1 MREQLARLARLILGW
16 SLVILGIVGLF
27 VPVLQGI
34 LFMLLGLWVLSIDS
48 RWAHRCM
55 FKLRLRFPK
64 VHGQAQ
70 RLAEKFRGKFPKL
83 SNLFSRK
90 IG

>member
-1 MREQLARLARLILGW
+1 MKGQLARLARMFLGW

-55 FKLRLRFPK
+55 FKLRLRFPT
-64 VHGQAQ
+64 VHRNAQ
-70 RLAEKFRGKFPKL
+70 RLAEKFRDKFPKM
-83 SNLFSRK
+83 SNLFTRK